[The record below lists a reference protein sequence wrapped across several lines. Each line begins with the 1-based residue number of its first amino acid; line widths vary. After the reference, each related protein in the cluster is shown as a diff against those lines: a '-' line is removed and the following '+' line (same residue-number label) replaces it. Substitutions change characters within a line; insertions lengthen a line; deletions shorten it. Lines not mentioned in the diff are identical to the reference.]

1 MNHTVIFN
9 DFVFTEFCYNT
20 YRHNDVT
27 SGIAYHYI
35 AYMRQGH
42 CNIVAGKQSFRVNEG
57 DFFYLPKGF
66 RYHSH
71 WYAGQSGVVR
81 FDSYAFKT
89 MPRWN
94 DIIYPPQ
101 AIAPFADVME
111 WNQRL
116 AEDKRVDFSSIGF
129 FYQLLGLLVN
139 KMVCLPADRKSMIVQ
154 KAEEHMREN
163 VRCSAAELARHC
175 NISQTALYEA
185 FKATRGYTPIKAK
198 HKIAV
203 EQACLLLKTTDLP
216 VTEIIQQLGFSS
228 DAYFRKVFFQQTG
241 KTPRQ
246 VQKES
251 DF

>member
-1 MNHTVIFN
+1 MNHTRIFN
-9 DFVFTEFCYNT
+9 DFVFAEFCFNT

-27 SGIAYHYI
+27 SGISDHYI
-35 AYMRQGH
+35 AYMRQGRCH
-42 CNIVAGKQSFRVNEG
+42 IVAGKESFCINEG
-57 DFFYLPKGF
+57 EFFYLPKGF

-71 WYAGQSGVVR
+71 WYAGENGVVQ

-89 MPRWN
+89 MPQWN

-101 AIAPFADVME
+101 AIAPFADAIE
-111 WNQRL
+111 CNQIL
-116 AEDKRVDFSSIGF
+116 AEDKNVDFSSIGY

-139 KMVCLPADRKSMIVQ
+139 KMVCLPADRKSAIVQ
-154 KAEEHMREN
+154 KAEEYMREN

-175 NISQTALYEA
+175 GISQTALYEA
-185 FKATRGYTPIKAK
+185 FKVVKGYPPITAK

-203 EQACLLLKTTDLP
+203 EQACSLLRTTDLP
-216 VTEIIQQLGFSS
+216 VAEIIQQLGFSS
-228 DAYFRKVFFQQTG
+228 DAYFRKVFYRQTG

-251 DF
+251 VF